1 MRKLMALVLMG
12 SLGMLLTPTTALAD
26 KPGPWAPSPASD
38 FTLAAGT
45 RCPFT
50 LGGEVVSDKERIR
63 TLETNPDGSPRV
75 QEVVG
80 QLKTRFTNLETGA
93 SVVRNL
99 TGTGI
104 IEFLPDGSEVL
115 TLQGGHFAVGLGPTD
130 EGGPAF
136 LIFTGSG
143 FSVLFAPDGSR
154 HVTYGNGTVENICET
169 LA

>member
-1 MRKLMALVLMG
+1 MQRLIALILAGTFGVLI
-12 SLGMLLTPTTALAD
+12 TPAAAVAD
-26 KPGPWAPSPASD
+26 KPGPWAPSPTSS
-38 FTLAAGT
+38 FVLAAGT

-50 LGGEVVSDKERIR
+50 LAGDVLKDKERIR
-63 TLETNPDGSPRV
+63 TLETNPDGSPRT

-80 QLKTRFTNLETGA
+80 QLTTRFTNLDTGA

-104 IEFLPDGSEVL
+104 IEYLPDGSFTL
-115 TLQGGHFAVGLGPTD
+115 TLQGGHFAVGLAPTD
-130 EGGPAF
+130 TGGPAF

-143 FSVLFAPDGSR
+143 FSVLFAADGSR